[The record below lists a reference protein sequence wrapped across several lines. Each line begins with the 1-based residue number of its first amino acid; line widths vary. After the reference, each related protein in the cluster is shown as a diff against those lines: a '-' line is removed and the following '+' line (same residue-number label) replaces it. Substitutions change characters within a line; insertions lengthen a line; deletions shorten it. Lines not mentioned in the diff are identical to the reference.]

1 MKRTHK
7 ENPHRRIR
15 TVRHPQP
22 KRTLRRSRRGL
33 GTLLNNSTLL
43 GLLVLGPILVPPG
56 QAQLPNPFC
65 NAFTIGIAW
74 IGGIVGLATLVY
86 GAQLVLRH
94 FFGHMGADLTRG
106 ALSIAGGLF
115 ILGLLMNN
123 GAGLAAVAQAFG
135 FQGFTLGC
143 GA

>member
-1 MKRTHK
+1 MKRIHK
-7 ENPHRRIR
+7 ETTYRRTI
-15 TVRHPQP
+15 HQPQP
-22 KRTLRRSRRGL
+22 NRARLRRRRDMD
-33 GTLLNNSTLL
+33 TLLNNGTLL
-43 GLLVLGPILVPPG
+43 SLLVLGPILVPPG

>member
-1 MKRTHK
+1 MTHRTPTHTQSSLRTAK
-7 ENPHRRIR
+7 PQERVRRR
-15 TVRHPQP
+15 VAHQP
-22 KRTLRRSRRGL
+22 GWLP
-33 GTLLNNSTLL
+33 LLW
-43 GLLVLGPILVPPG
+43 LGPVLSLPA

-74 IGGIVGLATLVY
+74 IGGIVGLAVLVY

-94 FFGHMGADLTRG
+94 FFGHMGGDLTRG
-106 ALSIAGGLF
+106 ALTIAGGLF

-135 FQGFTLGC
+135 FTGFTLGC
-143 GA
+143 GS

>member
-1 MKRTHK
+1 MKHTTHTHTK
-7 ENPHRRIR
+7 LPRPVAVPPKPA
-15 TVRHPQP
+15 TRHLP
-22 KRTLRRSRRGL
+22 RGANL
-33 GTLLNNSTLL
+33 GNLLW
-43 GLLVLGPILVPPG
+43 LGPVLSLPA

-74 IGGIVGLATLVY
+74 IGGIVGVAVLVY

-94 FFGHMGADLTRG
+94 FFGHMGGDLTRG
-106 ALSIAGGLF
+106 ALTIAGGLF

-135 FQGFTLGC
+135 FSGFTLGC
-143 GA
+143 GS